1 MWVTLS
7 YNSFVES
14 LKWVAVSILKYSGIE
29 GKCQKSSHYKS
40 CKNKSIQLKE
50 KKEVITHYKDKYH
63 FEAGFI
69 CMYVDINEFL
79 TVDHYQKFWE
89 LPLQCVVVQLLSHVQ
104 FFSTP
109 WTAACQAFLSF
120 TISHAGKIIS
130 LLFSMLSRF
139 VIALLSRSKR
149 LLISCRQSPSAV
161 VLEPKKIIV
170 SRCFH
175 CFHNYLPWSGP
186 V

>member
-1 MWVTLS
+1 MQCESHTELQLI
-7 YNSFVES
+7 VES

-29 GKCQKSSHYKS
+29 TKYQKSSHIMRT
-40 CKNKSIQLKE
+40 N
-50 KKEVITHYKDKYH
+50 IT

-79 TVDHYQKFWE
+79 IVDHYQKFWE

-104 FFSTP
+104 CFATP
-109 WTAACQAFLSF
+109 WTAARQASLSF
-120 TISHAGKIIS
+120 TISRAGKVMS
-130 LLFSMLSRF
+130 LLFNMLSRF
-139 VIALLSRSKR
+139 VIAFLSRSKG
-149 LLISCRQSPSAV
+149 LLISCMQSPSAV
-161 VLEPKKIIV
+161 VLEPKKIKV
-170 SRCFH
+170 SHCFH